1 MTVTKKPRQ
10 SAKAAKARSAPAG
23 KGAAAPRPAARKR
36 PKAAGGAADMWDLRL
51 YVAGQTPRSLA
62 AFHNLKQI
70 CEEHLKGKYRIEV
83 VDLLENP
90 KLARDDQIVAIPTL
104 VRKLPPPIRKI
115 IGDLSDRL
123 PVLVGLQLRSRG

>member
-1 MTVTKKPRQ
+1 VTKKPRQ
-10 SAKAAKARSAPAG
+10 SAKAVKARSAPAG
-23 KGAAAPRPAARKR
+23 KRASAPRSAARSRTK
-36 PKAAGGAADMWDLRL
+36 GASDASEVWDLRL

-70 CEEHLKGKYRIEV
+70 CEEHLSGKYRIEV

-104 VRKLPPPIRKI
+104 VRKLPEPIRKI